1 MLIITNTYYFFIE
14 TRLPVDK
21 GPFSIPS
28 CNLDTNYRR
37 DLQEDKTT
45 STQKRSDLQK
55 RSPRKPYTSL
65 KRAGKAS
72 VLSMVK

>member
-1 MLIITNTYYFFIE
+1 MLIITNTYYFFTE

-37 DLQEDKTT
+37 ALQEDKTT
-45 STQKRSDLQK
+45 STQKRSDLQ
-55 RSPRKPYTSL
+55 
-65 KRAGKAS
+65 
-72 VLSMVK
+72 